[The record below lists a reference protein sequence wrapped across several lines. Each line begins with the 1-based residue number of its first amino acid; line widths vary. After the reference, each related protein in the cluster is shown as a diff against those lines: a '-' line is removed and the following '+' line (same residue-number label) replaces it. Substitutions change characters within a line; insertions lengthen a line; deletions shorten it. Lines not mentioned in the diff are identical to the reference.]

1 MRKNKKV
8 KKVEI
13 PRFWILAVVFL
24 VLFAILIHRVF
35 VLQIVNGQDY
45 ADNFTMMTTK
55 TRALTSTRGNIYD
68 RNGKLLAYN
77 QLSYSVTLEDN
88 GTYASTR
95 EKQLQLNGEIYKII
109 RLLEENGDSLDTNFH
124 VIINDESETGEE
136 GVYAYDVSG
145 ITLSRFKAD
154 VYGKS
159 LIDDLEEDQAAATAD
174 EMMAHLKESYGLIN
188 PDKPYSEKELTDAGL
203 PTELTV
209 KETLKIISVRYA
221 LFTTSFRRYVQVTIA
236 TDVSEATVAAIQEN
250 SSELQGVAIAEDS
263 VRVYNDSIYF
273 APILGYTGK
282 ISSDEL
288 AELRDEYPDAGYSTT
303 SIVGKSGIEQIM
315 EAELQGQDG
324 YETVYVD
331 TMGKVLEIDEKN
343 TVQPSQGNNVYLTL
357 DADLQIAGYKLL
369 EQQIA
374 GIVAENIRDIKTFE
388 FSEDTDASTIPIP
401 IYDVYHAL
409 INNSIID
416 TSHFTDDDA
425 TETERRVQAV
435 YEEKLQEVFARIEE
449 ELTGSSPKAYQD
461 LDEEMQAY
469 FSYIV
474 NDMLMD
480 KTGILSSTAIDKN
493 DDVYKAWT
501 TGKSISLQEYLT
513 YASSQNWID
522 ISQFSDKTTYLD
534 SAEVY
539 SELSQY
545 ITDYLQTDTDFSK
558 ILYKYLLL
566 EDRISGYDLCLILYE
581 QGVLSTSDGVYEQFV
596 SGELSPM
603 NLMMEKIRN
612 LEITP
617 AQLALDPCTG
627 SMVIVDPNNG
637 EVLACVSYPGYDN
650 NRLANTMD
658 TAYYRKLNNDL
669 SMPFYNKATQERTA
683 PGSTF
688 KPITAIAGMMEGVIE
703 EDTLV
708 NCTGRFEERTGA
720 AGMNCWLLSG
730 HGSLNVTKAI
740 SESCNVFFG
749 ETAYLL
755 GQSEEGVFSDNA
767 AMQRLIEYSE
777 LFNLDKPSGIE
788 ITEASPQVSDQLPI
802 PSAIGQGTHNY
813 TTSQIA
819 RYVASIANSGTSYN
833 ISLLDKVTDAQD
845 NLVTDYTPE
854 VLSTIDLDSSLWDI
868 VHEGME
874 GVILNGSCS
883 SYFNDLDITLAGKTG
898 TAQQSRSRANHGLFV
913 GYAPAKEPEIAWAIR
928 IANGYSSTNAVS
940 VGRGLLSYYFNLED
954 ESSIITGQAASADSS
969 NARID

>member
-1 MRKNKKV
+1 MKRKKKT
-8 KKVEI
+8 KKIEI
-13 PRFWILAVVFL
+13 PRFWVLAAVFL
-24 VLFAILIHRVF
+24 VMFAILIHKIF
-35 VLQIVNGQDY
+35 DLQIVKGQDY
-45 ADNFTMMTTK
+45 ADNFMLMTTK

-77 QLSYSVTLEDN
+77 QLSYSITLEDN
-88 GTYASTR
+88 GSYANSRVKT
-95 EKQLQLNGEIYKII
+95 LQLNGEIYKLIHLI
-109 RLLEENGDSLDTNFH
+109 ELNGDSLDLDFH
-124 VIINDESETGEE
+124 VTIDENGD
-136 GVYAYDVSG
+136 YAYDVSG
-145 ITLSRFKAD
+145 VTLSRFKAD
-154 VYGKS
+154 VYGRR
-159 LIDDLEEDQAAATAD
+159 LIDDLEPAEAEATAE
-174 EMMAHLKESYGLIN
+174 EMIAHLITSYGLVN
-188 PDKPYSEKELTDAGL
+188 TDKPYTAKELQDAEL
-203 PTELTV
+203 PEQLT
-209 KETLKIISVRYA
+209 KDEILKIVAVRYG
-221 LFTTSFRRYVQVTIA
+221 LSTTSYRKYVQITIA

-250 SSELQGVAIAEDS
+250 ASELQGVAIAEDS
-263 VRVYNDSIYF
+263 IRVYNDSIYF

-282 ISSDEL
+282 ASSDEL
-288 AELRDEYPDAGYSTT
+288 AELQDEYPDVGYSAT
-303 SIVGKSGIEQIM
+303 SIVGKSGIEKVM
-315 EAELQGQDG
+315 EADLQGRDG
-324 YETVYVD
+324 SETVYVD
-331 TMGKVLEIDEKN
+331 SLGKVLEIDEKN
-343 TVQPSQGNNVYLTL
+343 TIQPSQGNNVYLTL
-357 DADLQIAGYKLL
+357 DADLQIAGYKIL

-388 FSEDTDASTIPIP
+388 VDEDTDASTIPIP

-416 TSHFTDDDA
+416 VTHFTDEDA
-425 TETERRVQAV
+425 TETERRVQAA
-435 YEEKLQEVFARIEE
+435 YDEKLQEVFAGIEQ
-449 ELTGSSPKAYQD
+449 ELTGSSPKAYKD

-474 NDMLMD
+474 NDMLMS

-493 DDVYKAWT
+493 DDIYKAWT
-501 TGKSISLQEYLT
+501 KEETISLQEYLT

-539 SELSQY
+539 SELSLY
-545 ITDYLQTDTDFSK
+545 ITDYLKTDMDFSK

-566 EDRISGYDLCLILYE
+566 EDRISGDDLCLILYE
-581 QGVLSTSDGVYEQFV
+581 QGVLSTSDGVYEQFL
-596 SGELSPM
+596 SGEVTPL

-627 SMVIVDPNNG
+627 SMVVVNPNNG
-637 EVLACVSYPGYDN
+637 EILACVSYPGYDN

-658 TAYYRKLNNDL
+658 TAYYRKLNSDL

-688 KPITAIAGMMEGVIE
+688 KPIMAIAGITEEVI
-703 EDTLV
+703 DVNTLL
-708 NCTGRFEERTGA
+708 NCSGRFEERTGA
-720 AGMNCWLLSG
+720 AGMNCWNLSG
-730 HGSLNVTKAI
+730 HGELNVTNAI

-755 GQSEEGVFSDNA
+755 GQSEDGVFSDNA
-767 AMQRLIEYSE
+767 AMQQIIKYSE

-854 VLSTIDLDSSLWDI
+854 VLSKIEIDSSLWDI

-874 GVILNGSCS
+874 GVILNS
-883 SYFNDLDITLAGKTG
+883 SNSAIFGDLDITLAGKTG
-898 TAQQSRSRANHGLFV
+898 TAQQSKTRANHGLFV
-913 GYAPAKEPEIAWAIR
+913 GYAPAQEPEIAWAIR
-928 IANGYSSTNAVS
+928 IANGYSSSNAVR
-940 VGRGLLSYYFNLED
+940 VGRGLISYYFNLED
-954 ESSIITGQAASADSS
+954 ESEIITGQASTANGS
-969 NARID
+969 NARAD